1 MHFHRP
7 LIAAATL
14 LAGATSAFAQA
25 TIDHNKALAGG
36 INPGDAPGYPITL
49 SQPGSYK
56 LMSNLVVPA
65 GQGGV
70 EITANNVTLDLNG
83 FSIVGPR
90 SCSCNDS
97 TKLVTCTSIPVA
109 TAGIAL
115 QGDNLQLRRGTVQ
128 GFTRGVQ
135 IGGRSVVE
143 DISVFENT
151 FGVLV
156 QSTAGKAVRLSGI
169 TASVN
174 ELHGV
179 WTQQATGHIERS
191 VASANGVTG
200 FYMGSTFTLM
210 ESTAD
215 LNGQYGVRS
224 GAGRGVRAS
233 GNGTSDFDTNFRSMG
248 GNMAQAT
255 AF

>member
-1 MHFHRP
+1 MQFHRP
-7 LIAAATL
+7 LIVAAAL
-14 LAGATSAFAQA
+14 LATAAAAFAQA

-65 GQGGV
+65 GQGGI

-90 SCSCNDS
+90 TCSRNDS
-97 TKLVTCTSIPVA
+97 TLQVTCTSIPVA
-109 TAGIAL
+109 TTGIGL
-115 QGDNLQLRRGTVQ
+115 QGDNLQVRRGTVQ
-128 GFTRGVQ
+128 GFTRGVL
-135 IGGRSVVE
+135 IGSRGVVE
-143 DISVFENT
+143 DVSVVENT

-156 QSTAGKAVRLSGI
+156 QSPAGKAVRLSGI

-179 WTQQATGHIERS
+179 WVQQATGHIERS

-200 FYMGSTFTLM
+200 FNLGSTYTLM
-210 ESTAD
+210 ESTAN

-224 GAGRGVRAS
+224 GAGRGVRAT
-233 GNGTSDFDTNFRSMG
+233 GNGTSDFDSNFRSMG
-248 GNMAQAT
+248 GNMAETT